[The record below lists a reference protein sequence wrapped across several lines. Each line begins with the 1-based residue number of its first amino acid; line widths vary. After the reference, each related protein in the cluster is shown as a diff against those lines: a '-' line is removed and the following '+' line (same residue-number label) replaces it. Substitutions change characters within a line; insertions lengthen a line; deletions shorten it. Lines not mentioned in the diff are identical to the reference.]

1 MKINTVAKSYLGVIE
16 GSKRHHAIIDYYNT
30 KIKPLPQGYKVKY
43 TDQWCATFVSVC
55 GKEAGCVKF
64 PYECSV
70 PRMWERAKKNKQTTN
85 KPKKGYLIIY
95 DWYNNGSLDHVGIIQ
110 EVNGNMLT
118 VIEGN
123 YSDSVKTRKISKM
136 SDCIHG
142 YIKVSEG
149 SDKK

>member
-1 MKINTVAKSYLGVIE
+1 MKINTVAKKYIGVVE
-16 GSKRHHAIIDYYNT
+16 GSKKHKAIIDYYNT

-43 TDQWCATFVSVC
+43 SEQWCATFVSAVA
-55 GKEAGCVKF
+55 KEANCSNF
-64 PYECSV
+64 PFECSV
-70 PRMWERAKKNKQTTN
+70 PRMWEKAKKKKQTTN

-110 EVNGNMLT
+110 NINGNTLT

-123 YSDSVKTRKISKM
+123 YCDSVKERKISKL

-142 YIKVSEG
+142 YIKVKEG
-149 SDKK
+149 EADA